1 MDAMTSYGIE
11 FPVSVW
17 MRRVGKDKAPPKPA
31 DSTAPPQVQAPPTP
45 RVIVV
50 IEPVERSSAVF
61 AMDSSHKI
69 ASCDPWFACLFG
81 FRDSSELIGRPVAE
95 VIPSLSLPEAPAG
108 LTNVRNL
115 LSYNFRMSWDVVP
128 FMRLLYVT
136 V

>member
-17 MRRVGKDKAPPKPA
+17 MRRVGIDKASPKTA
-31 DSTAPPQVQAPPTP
+31 DSAAPPQVQAPPTP

-61 AMDSSHKI
+61 AMDSSHRI

-81 FRDSSELIGRPVAE
+81 FQESSEVIGRPVSE
-95 VIPSLSLPEAPAG
+95 VIPSLKLPEG
-108 LTNVRNL
+108 VQDLSNVSHFIMK
-115 LSYNFRMSWDVVP
+115 SYCE
-128 FMRLLYVT
+128 
-136 V
+136 